1 MSLTTRGLR
10 FAVNRLRLAICWLT
24 REALPRLL
32 LRQAEPDFGGQVRG
46 RPGRKRGTSA
56 NGRTPQLP
64 TASWQLQT
72 GNRHRQLPT
81 ANRRGF
87 VLWEMLL
94 GLAIFCL
101 GAIALTAALQQSV
114 DTVILIHDE
123 SEVRQD
129 LESILAE
136 ASVNKLQP
144 GKTAIFMG
152 DHRIQYE
159 REVVSLPAK
168 NSKGQPVANLW
179 QVTVRGTW
187 LARNR
192 VRTSEAQEVLFQP

>member
-1 MSLTTRGLR
+1 MSPQATFSG
-10 FAVNRLRLAICWLT
+10 
-24 REALPRLL
+24 ALPRFC
-32 LRQAEPDFGGQVRG
+32 RRFAMARQVRG
-46 RPGRKRGTSA
+46 RRS
-56 NGRTPQLP
+56 
-64 TASWQLQT
+64 
-72 GNRHRQLPT
+72 
-81 ANRRGF
+81 GF

-94 GLAIFCL
+94 ALAIFCV
-101 GAIALTAALQQSV
+101 GAIALTMALQQAV

-159 REVVSLPAK
+159 REVVFLPEK

-179 QVTVRGTW
+179 QVTVRASW
-187 LARNR
+187 QARNR

>member
-1 MSLTTRGLR
+1 MSPQTTNSG
-10 FAVNRLRLAICWLT
+10 
-24 REALPRLL
+24 ALPRF
-32 LRQAEPDFGGQVRG
+32 RRRFAMARSGKAGRG
-46 RPGRKRGTSA
+46 RR
-56 NGRTPQLP
+56 N
-64 TASWQLQT
+64 
-72 GNRHRQLPT
+72 
-81 ANRRGF
+81 GF

-94 GLAIFCL
+94 GLAIFCM
-101 GAIALTAALQQSV
+101 GAIALTTALQQAV

-136 ASVNKLQP
+136 ASVNKLQA

-159 REVVSLPAK
+159 REVVSLPER
-168 NSKGQPVANLW
+168 NSRGQPVANLW
-179 QVTVRGTW
+179 QITVRATW
-187 LARNR
+187 QARNR

>member
-1 MSLTTRGLR
+1 MSLKTRGLR
-10 FAVNRLRLAICWLT
+10 FAVCGLRLAVGCLSATDGPSRRLT
-24 REALPRLL
+24 E
-32 LRQAEPDFGGQVRG
+32 
-46 RPGRKRGTSA
+46 
-56 NGRTPQLP
+56 NGKP
-64 TASWQLQT
+64 
-72 GNRHRQLPT
+72 PT
-81 ANRRGF
+81 ANCQPATANRGGF

-94 GLAIFCL
+94 GLAIFCM
-101 GAIALTAALQQSV
+101 GAIALTSALQQSV

-136 ASVNKLQP
+136 ASANKLQP

-159 REVVSLPAK
+159 REVVSLPAQ
-168 NSKGQPVANLW
+168 NSKGQQVANLW
-179 QVTVRGTW
+179 QVTVRATW
-187 LARNR
+187 SARNR

>member
-1 MSLTTRGLR
+1 MSPQTTRSEAMPGFCRR
-10 FAVNRLRLAICWLT
+10 FALVRSGKA
-24 REALPRLL
+24 
-32 LRQAEPDFGGQVRG
+32 GRG
-46 RPGRKRGTSA
+46 RRS
-56 NGRTPQLP
+56 
-64 TASWQLQT
+64 
-72 GNRHRQLPT
+72 
-81 ANRRGF
+81 GF

-94 GLAIFCL
+94 GLAIFCV
-101 GAIALTAALQQSV
+101 GAIALTTALQQAV

-159 REVVSLPAK
+159 REAVSLPAR
-168 NSKGQPVANLW
+168 NTNGQPVANLGKE
-179 QVTVRGTW
+179 TGG
-187 LARNR
+187 A
-192 VRTSEAQEVLFQP
+192 TSLQR

>member
-1 MSLTTRGLR
+1 MSQKIRGWR
-10 FAVNRLRLAICWLT
+10 FAFSRSGLAVGCLSRPGAAAGPLTENGQPSTANRERLA
-24 REALPRLL
+24 
-32 LRQAEPDFGGQVRG
+32 
-46 RPGRKRGTSA
+46 
-56 NGRTPQLP
+56 
-64 TASWQLQT
+64 
-72 GNRHRQLPT
+72 GNRH
-81 ANRRGF
+81 GF

-94 GLAIFCL
+94 GLAIFCM
-101 GAIALTAALQQSV
+101 GAIALTTALQHAL

-136 ASVNKLQP
+136 AGVIKLQP

-159 REVVSLPAK
+159 REVIFLPEK

-179 QVTVRGTW
+179 QVTVRASW
-187 LARNR
+187 SARNR
-192 VRTSEAQEVLFQP
+192 VRTIEAQEVLFQP

>member
-1 MSLTTRGLR
+1 MSPQTTSSG
-10 FAVNRLRLAICWLT
+10 
-24 REALPRLL
+24 ALPRF
-32 LRQAEPDFGGQVRG
+32 RCRFAMARSGKAGRG
-46 RPGRKRGTSA
+46 RRS
-56 NGRTPQLP
+56 
-64 TASWQLQT
+64 
-72 GNRHRQLPT
+72 
-81 ANRRGF
+81 GF

-94 GLAIFCL
+94 GLAIFCV
-101 GAIALTAALQQSV
+101 GAIALTTALQQAV

-152 DHRIQYE
+152 DHRIQYQ
-159 REVVSLPAK
+159 REVVSLPER
-168 NSKGQPVANLW
+168 NSRGQPVANLW
-179 QVTVRGTW
+179 QITVRASW

>member
-1 MSLTTRGLR
+1 MS
-10 FAVNRLRLAICWLT
+10 
-24 REALPRLL
+24 
-32 LRQAEPDFGGQVRG
+32 
-46 RPGRKRGTSA
+46 
-56 NGRTPQLP
+56 PQ
-64 TASWQLQT
+64 TAKQ
-72 GNRHRQLPT
+72 H
-81 ANRRGF
+81 GF

-94 GLAIFCL
+94 ALGIFCI
-101 GAIALTAALQQSV
+101 GAIALTTALHQSL

-144 GKTAIFMG
+144 GKAAIFMG

-179 QVTVRGTW
+179 QVTVRATW

>member
-1 MSLTTRGLR
+1 MKGLR
-10 FAVNRLRLAICWLT
+10 LAVASWRLAVSGWRSAAGRLRLAVGCFSATGRATQRLT
-24 REALPRLL
+24 
-32 LRQAEPDFGGQVRG
+32 
-46 RPGRKRGTSA
+46 A
-56 NGRTPQLP
+56 NGKP
-64 TASWQLQT
+64 
-72 GNRHRQLPT
+72 PT
-81 ANRRGF
+81 ANRSGF

-94 GLAIFCL
+94 ALGIFCI
-101 GAIALTAALQQSV
+101 GAIALTTALHQSL

-136 ASVNKLQP
+136 ASVKKLQP

-179 QVTVRGTW
+179 QVTVRATW

-192 VRTSEAQEVLFQP
+192 VRTSDAQEVLFQP

>member
-1 MSLTTRGLR
+1 MNPQTT
-10 FAVNRLRLAICWLT
+10 
-24 REALPRLL
+24 
-32 LRQAEPDFGGQVRG
+32 
-46 RPGRKRGTSA
+46 
-56 NGRTPQLP
+56 
-64 TASWQLQT
+64 TAS
-72 GNRHRQLPT
+72 RS
-81 ANRRGF
+81 GF

-94 GLAIFCL
+94 GLGIFCM
-101 GAIALTAALQQSV
+101 GAIALTTALQQSV

-136 ASVNKLQP
+136 TSVNKLQP

-168 NSKGQPVANLW
+168 NSRGQAVPNLW
-179 QVTVRGTW
+179 QVTVRATW

-192 VRTSEAQEVLFQP
+192 VRTSEAQEVFFQPQ

>member
-1 MSLTTRGLR
+1 MS
-10 FAVNRLRLAICWLT
+10 
-24 REALPRLL
+24 
-32 LRQAEPDFGGQVRG
+32 
-46 RPGRKRGTSA
+46 
-56 NGRTPQLP
+56 PQ
-64 TASWQLQT
+64 TAKS
-72 GNRHRQLPT
+72 H
-81 ANRRGF
+81 GF

-94 GLAIFCL
+94 AIGIFCV
-101 GAIALTAALQQSV
+101 GAIALTTALQQSA
-114 DTVILIHDE
+114 DTVILIRDE
-123 SEVRQD
+123 SQVRQD
-129 LESILAE
+129 SESILAE

-152 DHRIQYE
+152 DRRIQYE

-179 QVTVRGTW
+179 QVTVRATW

>member
-1 MSLTTRGLR
+1 MNPQTPFSGGLPR
-10 FAVNRLRLAICWLT
+10 FRLRKL
-24 REALPRLL
+24 RRDRL
-32 LRQAEPDFGGQVRG
+32 RG
-46 RPGRKRGTSA
+46 RRS
-56 NGRTPQLP
+56 
-64 TASWQLQT
+64 
-72 GNRHRQLPT
+72 
-81 ANRRGF
+81 GF

-94 GLAIFCL
+94 GLAIFCM
-101 GAIALTAALQQSV
+101 GAIALTTALQQAV

-159 REVVSLPAK
+159 REVVSVPAS
-168 NSKGQPVANLW
+168 NSRGQPVANLW
-179 QVTVRGTW
+179 QVTVRASW

>member
-1 MSLTTRGLR
+1 MSPQTRSSG
-10 FAVNRLRLAICWLT
+10 
-24 REALPRLL
+24 ALPRF
-32 LRQAEPDFGGQVRG
+32 RRRFAMARSGKAG
-46 RPGRKRGTSA
+46 RD
-56 NGRTPQLP
+56 
-64 TASWQLQT
+64 
-72 GNRHRQLPT
+72 
-81 ANRRGF
+81 RRSGF

-94 GLAIFCL
+94 GLAIFCM
-101 GAIALTAALQQSV
+101 GAIALTMALQQAV

-159 REVVSLPAK
+159 REVVFLPAK
-168 NSKGQPVANLW
+168 NSRNQAVANLW
-179 QVTVRGTW
+179 QITVRASW

>member
-1 MSLTTRGLR
+1 MSGVSGFWSLVSR
-10 FAVNRLRLAICWLT
+10 FWT
-24 REALPRLL
+24 QRLL
-32 LRQAEPDFGGQVRG
+32 SWPLGHGFSQSGSRPAVMG
-46 RPGRKRGTSA
+46 RSRRLVTINAKLETRNVSA
-56 NGRTPQLP
+56 
-64 TASWQLQT
+64 
-72 GNRHRQLPT
+72 
-81 ANRRGF
+81 F

-94 GLAIFCL
+94 ALGIFCM
-101 GAIALTAALQQSV
+101 GAIALTTALQQSV
-114 DTVILIHDE
+114 DTVTLIHDE

-136 ASVNKLQP
+136 ASATKLQA

-159 REVVSLPAK
+159 REVVSLPAT

-179 QVTVRGTW
+179 QVTVRATW

-192 VRTSEAQEVLFQP
+192 VRTSEAQEVFFQP

>member
-1 MSLTTRGLR
+1 MSPQITTPVWAGNRGLQ
-10 FAVNRLRLAICWLT
+10 FAVDRLRLSVGCFPAISRDT
-24 REALPRLL
+24 
-32 LRQAEPDFGGQVRG
+32 EP
-46 RPGRKRGTSA
+46 
-56 NGRTPQLP
+56 P
-64 TASWQLQT
+64 TANSQPLT
-72 GNRHRQLPT
+72 ANCKPPT
-81 ANRRGF
+81 ANRSGF

-94 GLAIFCL
+94 ALGIFCM
-101 GAIALTAALQQSV
+101 GAIALTSALQQAV

-136 ASVNKLQP
+136 ATVNKLQP

-152 DHRIQYE
+152 DHRIQYQ

-179 QVTVRGTW
+179 QVTVRASW
-187 LARNR
+187 SARNR